1 MENNNKNEN
10 KQKNKHKT
18 LSIATLVIL
27 VVITGLVLYIH
38 KAYQPI
44 RFKERIR
51 QGDLMIASALGDSDE
66 FNRYLDEDNLM
77 KSVFKGNYKNNFYI
91 SDYKNSKFFIKEIV
105 INDGSDINI
114 KSLYD
119 IADFEEKIKDVDY
132 NEFIKTLE
140 NYKYEEKRNQTPYE
154 ILNTGKGN
162 CSSITLY
169 IYEWLKINKDPE
181 EYKYIL
187 EIAEKDTNNKS
198 YDKHMYL
205 KIKPDGKEPIF
216 LDLTDK
222 NSKFDQIEELKT
234 IL

>member
-1 MENNNKNEN
+1 MENNNKNGN

-18 LSIATLVIL
+18 LSIVTLVIL
-27 VVITGLVLYIH
+27 IAITGLALYVH

-51 QGDLMIASALGDSDE
+51 QGDIMIASAMGDDGFSQ
-66 FNRYLDEDNLM
+66 YLDEENLM

-105 INDGSDINI
+105 ISNVGDVDI
-114 KSLYD
+114 KPLYD
-119 IADFEEKIKDVDY
+119 ISDFEEKIKDIDY
-132 NEFIKTLE
+132 NKFIETLK
-140 NYKYEEKRNQTPYE
+140 NYKYEEKRSQTPYE

-187 EIAEKDTNNKS
+187 EIAEKDTNNRI

-216 LDLTDK
+216 LDLTDE
-222 NSKFDQIEELKT
+222 NSKFAQIEELKT